1 MRSPWEPA
9 IAQTLQRHGGSH
21 RSVPKSVKSIVPAR
35 EPEKAQPEAAPKQ
48 AGETLASSKN
58 SDRSAA

>member
-21 RSVPKSVKSIVPAR
+21 HSVPRSAKANPSAGEPKSAP
-35 EPEKAQPEAAPKQ
+35 PEASKRADEKP
-48 AGETLASSKN
+48 ELKN
-58 SDRSAA
+58 SGKPAA

>member
-21 RSVPKSVKSIVPAR
+21 RSVPKSKSNPSADA
-35 EPEKAQPEAAPKQ
+35 PKSAPPEAAKP
-48 AGETLASSKN
+48 AGEQPKASKDSGK
-58 SDRSAA
+58 SAA